1 LSPMISIMPSRIRIS
16 VLVFAAFAALGAL
29 ILAPASQA
37 QVNVVQ
43 IDPARTKIEF
53 SLGGTAHTVH
63 GTFALKSSVLRF
75 DPSTGKMD
83 GSIVA
88 DATSGESG
96 NGNRDSRMHREI
108 LESSKF
114 TEIVFTP
121 MQMSGAFAA
130 EGVSKL
136 QVSGRIRL
144 HGLEHDVTLPVDVK
158 ADGGKLE
165 ITAHMDIP
173 YVQWGLKNPS
183 NFFLRVSETVGIEIH
198 AAGRL
203 LSGETPHL

>member
-1 LSPMISIMPSRIRIS
+1 MTFKMPSRALIS
-16 VLVFAAFAALGAL
+16 ILVFTAFAPLGTL
-29 ILAPASQA
+29 MLAPASRA
-37 QVNVVQ
+37 QVNAVQ
-43 IDPARTKIEF
+43 IDPARTKIEY
-53 SLGGTAHTVH
+53 SLSGTMHTVH
-63 GTFALKSSVLRF
+63 GTFALKSSAIRF

-88 DATSGESG
+88 DAMSGESG
-96 NGNRDSRMHREI
+96 NGNRDAKMHREI

-114 TEIVFTP
+114 TEIVFKP
-121 MQMSGAFAA
+121 MQMSGALAA

-136 QVSGRIRL
+136 RVSGRFRL
-144 HGLEHDVTLPVDVK
+144 HGQEHDVTLPVEVK
-158 ADGGKLE
+158 ADGGNLE
-165 ITAHMDIP
+165 ITAQMDIP

-203 LSGETPHL
+203 QPGDAPHL